1 MGKRLLETTF
11 PLLHL
16 LSIVSPYCCWVEKCL
31 SKNALA
37 DYQLSLPSFTFTFD
51 VLWLSTCCC
60 WATFSTAAFALQSS
74 SCGCLLFLGWTGCSF
89 RNYSMRQR
97 FFYVAKMIGQRFLE
111 TTSPL
116 LYLLCVDVCCISF
129 LFLGWK
135 GFSPNKFKM
144 IINYQSLA
152 FTFLVLYLVAV
163 AAVEGLLRGGGPA
176 SLNCCISFAFLFLYL
191 HIATGMDR
199 GGLFNSSWH
208 EIALVVGQGLV
219 ETIFYPL
226 RLLSGSFFNCCSG
239 GKVSSRDKF
248 WADLGRYGPTK
259 CLCSPSHFLLS
270 VLVAALAWLSLEKAG
285 PGSLTCC
292 LVLAF
297 LVLSS
302 CALSGLGTLPP
313 LGTVK
318 QIFEK
323 ISCPLHLTVIHR
335 PSPWLGGRRMGYLD
349 KAEPKTILQLH
360 ACLRLF
366 TFVL

>member
-16 LSIVSPYCCWVEKCL
+16 LSIVSPYCCWVEKFL
-31 SKNALA
+31 SKHALA
-37 DYQLSLPSFTFTFD
+37 DYQLSLPSFTFIFD

-74 SCGCLLFLGWTGCSF
+74 SCGGCLLFLGWTGRSF

-135 GFSPNKFKM
+135 GFSLNKFKM

-226 RLLSGSFFNCCSG
+226 RLLSRSFFNCCSG

-285 PGSLTCC
+285 ARFSHLLSCLSIPC
-292 LVLAF
+292 LVFVCSFWTGHIATSMSSASYCNPQTISLA
-297 LVLSS
+297 
-302 CALSGLGTLPP
+302 
-313 LGTVK
+313 
-318 QIFEK
+318 
-323 ISCPLHLTVIHR
+323 
-335 PSPWLGGRRMGYLD
+335 WW
-349 KAEPKTILQLH
+349 
-360 ACLRLF
+360 
-366 TFVL
+366 